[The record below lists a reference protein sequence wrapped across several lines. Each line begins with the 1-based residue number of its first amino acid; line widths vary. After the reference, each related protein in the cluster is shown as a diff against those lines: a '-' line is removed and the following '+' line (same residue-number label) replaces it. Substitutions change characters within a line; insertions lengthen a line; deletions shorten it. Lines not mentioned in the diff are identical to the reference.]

1 MYTPIQFLL
10 PCSINPRLKISL
22 LMSYDLSKRLVIGLA
37 SSALFDLSESDNIF
51 RTEGAETYRQY
62 QREKQNHPLK
72 EGVAFPFIKKL
83 LSINE
88 INPNDPSIEVI
99 LLSKN
104 NPDTGLQI
112 MNPIYFFEQTYYP
125 IQQYAYFPL
134 YFLAAG
140 VAGLAGAFGAGAPTE
155 A

>member
-62 QREKQNHPLK
+62 QREKQNYPLK

-112 MNPIYFFEQTYYP
+112 MNPIE
-125 IQQYAYFPL
+125 AYRL
-134 YFLAAG
+134 NIARASFLQDRNPHRCIKT
-140 VAGLAGAFGAGAPTE
+140 LSIDL
-155 A
+155 